1 MKVIR
6 RNRRQKE
13 NKRKN
18 IIIAVA
24 IFLAVAVIFFGGFWA
39 FRQLSVPRFILSDK
53 TEELIGCEMKNGE
66 TSKCD
71 VAVGDI
77 RKLEFADDVDVKQLD
92 FVSSNEDIIRVDSG
106 GRIDAVKEGVASVSA
121 KGLGFEGTCEFTV
134 SAEKSAVPTEIT
146 SAITANLSI
155 IEKNKENGE
164 NGLYRI
170 TVNRRTN
177 VTTVYTYDEKGEYL
191 VPVRAMVSSCGAGG
205 SDITPTGTFSIYFK
219 ERWHELF
226 GDCFGQY
233 VSGFNNEY
241 LFHSVPYY
249 TASADDLETE
259 EYNKLSTNASQGCVR
274 LSVSDAKWIYD
285 NCPLDTQVEVI
296 DKDEK
301 FDALGTPSSIKI
313 DESIGWDP
321 TDPDE
326 NNPLLKNE
334 PKISGAKDIV
344 INKGDE
350 FKPLENITATD
361 TCKNDI
367 TDKIEMY
374 QNVFPDKKG
383 TYYLTYYVKDAL
395 NKTAKETIKVTVK

>member
-18 IIIAVA
+18 IIIAIA
-24 IFLAVAVIFFGGFWA
+24 IFLAVAVIFVGGF
-39 FRQLSVPRFILSDK
+39 FIYRQLSVPRFVLSDK
-53 TEELIGCEMKNGE
+53 AEELIGCEMKNGE

-77 RKLEFADDVDVKQLD
+77 RLLKFADDVDVRQLD
-92 FVSSNEDIIRVDSG
+92 FVSSNEDVIRVDSG
-106 GRIDAVKEGVASVSA
+106 GRVDAIKEGVASVSA
-121 KGLGFEGTCEFTV
+121 EGFGFEGTCEFTV
-134 SAEKSAVPTEIT
+134 TAENAQEPTEIT
-146 SAITANLSI
+146 SAITENLSI
-155 IEKNKENGE
+155 VEKNKENGE
-164 NGLYRI
+164 KGLYRI

-177 VTTVYTYDEKGEYL
+177 VTTVYTYNEKGEYL

-219 ERWHELF
+219 ERWHPLF

-233 VSGFNNEY
+233 VTGFNNEY

-249 TASADDLETE
+249 TESADDLETE

-301 FDALGTPSSIKI
+301 YDALGKPLSIKI

-326 NNPLLKNE
+326 KNPLLKNE
-334 PKISGAKDIV
+334 PKISGAEDIE
-344 INKGDE
+344 IYAGDE
-350 FKPLENITATD
+350 FNPLENITAID

-374 QNVFPDKKG
+374 QNLLPDKTG
-383 TYYLTYYVKDAL
+383 VYYITYYVNDAL